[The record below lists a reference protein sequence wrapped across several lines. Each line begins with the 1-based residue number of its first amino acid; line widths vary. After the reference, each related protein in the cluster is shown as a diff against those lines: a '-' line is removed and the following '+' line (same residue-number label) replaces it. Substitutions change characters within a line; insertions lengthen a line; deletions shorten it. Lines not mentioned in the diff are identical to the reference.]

1 MLNQNE
7 KGLQGGE
14 ASERW
19 VFIENLVVMSEGD
32 FEVCWQGTDLKEHQE
47 FASVSQS
54 SENFVAKEFCGTSP
68 ISLRKKY
75 LVYREKCLLQLT
87 MVVVEKIQCLLKW

>member
-1 MLNQNE
+1 MKRDF
-7 KGLQGGE
+7 KGEGGGD

-19 VFIENLVVMSEGD
+19 FFIKNLVVMSEGD
-32 FEVCWQGTDLKEHQE
+32 FEVCCQGTDLKEHQE

-87 MVVVEKIQCLLKW
+87 MVVVEKIQCLLK